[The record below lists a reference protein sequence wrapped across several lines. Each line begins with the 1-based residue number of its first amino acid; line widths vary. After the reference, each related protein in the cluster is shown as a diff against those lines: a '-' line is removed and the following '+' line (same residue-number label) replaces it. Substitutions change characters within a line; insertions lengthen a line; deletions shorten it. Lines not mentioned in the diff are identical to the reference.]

1 MERLNEL
8 QDKLDKTQIKHDK
21 IVAYKNSRLYTTE
34 INELRRD
41 IRNLKKKINQEKQKN
56 NK

>member
-8 QDKLDKTQIKHDK
+8 QDKLYKTQIKHDK
-21 IVAYKNSRLYTTE
+21 IVAYKNSRLYTAE